1 MKKLTFP
8 TLLLGLLLGGT
19 LSVNAESYKF
29 DLTGAKTPK
38 DGYTA
43 ISTSNVY
50 SKDAGYGYDF
60 TEIGGTNPD
69 KPFFF
74 SVDVPDGNYK
84 VTVTLGND
92 KDASNTTIKG
102 EARRLYANNVETKK
116 GENKEVTFIVN
127 KRDVNIKGKKDKVK
141 IKDREKT
148 GKNWDDKLT
157 LEFTGHN
164 PHVKYI
170 AIEPVEKVTT
180 VYICGDSTVTDN
192 DAEPYSGWAQM
203 LPLMFDENVSIAN
216 YAESGLSANTF
227 LGQKRL
233 EKAVSQMKKG
243 DYVLIEF
250 GHNDQKQKDP
260 GAGAYY
266 NYAYSLK
273 QYIDYAKQK
282 GATPI
287 LITPTRRRQFDK
299 DGKTIKDTHA
309 DYPQAMK
316 EIAEREG
323 VLLVDFQELTKILYE
338 TMGEEDSKKLLV
350 HYPMGTFPGQEKEL
364 KDNTHFSNFGAYE
377 IAKIFV
383 ADLANQNIPLAQYV
397 KPEYRGFNPSKPDKF
412 ESFDYTITPLY
423 NVGKPAGN

>member
-1 MKKLTFP
+1 MKKLTLSI
-8 TLLLGLLLGGT
+8 LLSGAVITGF
-19 LSVNAESYKF
+19 AQEYKF
-29 DLTGAKTPK
+29 DLSGAKTPK

-43 ISTSNVY
+43 INASNLY
-50 SKDAGYGYDF
+50 SKDAGFGYDF
-60 TEIGGTNPD
+60 TEIGGTNPSS
-69 KPFFF
+69 PFFF

-84 VTVTLGND
+84 VTVTLGSD
-92 KDASNTTIKG
+92 KEASNTTIKG

-164 PHVKYI
+164 PSVKYI
-170 AIEPVEKVTT
+170 DIQPVDNVPT

-243 DYVLIEF
+243 DYLVVEF

-287 LITPTRRRQFDK
+287 LITPTRRRQYDK
-299 DGKTIKDTHA
+299 DGSLKDTHG

-323 VLLVDFQELTKILYE
+323 VVLIDFQELTKPLYE
-338 TMGEEDSKKLLV
+338 AFGEEGSKKLLV
-350 HYPMGTFPGQEKEL
+350 HYPVGTFPGQEKEL

-377 IAKIFV
+377 IARIFV
-383 ADLANQNIPLAQYV
+383 TELGNQNIPLAKYV
-397 KPEYRGFNPSKPDKF
+397 KPEYGNFNPSNPDKF
-412 ESFDYTITPLY
+412 ESFDYTLTPLY

>member
-1 MKKLTFP
+1 MKKLTLSI
-8 TLLLGLLLGGT
+8 LLSGAVISGF
-19 LSVNAESYKF
+19 AQEYKF
-29 DLTGAKTPK
+29 DLSGAKTPK

-43 ISTSNVY
+43 INSSNLY

-60 TEIGGTNPD
+60 TDIGGTNPD
-69 KPFFF
+69 SPFFF

-170 AIEPVEKVTT
+170 DIQPVDNVPT

-243 DYVLIEF
+243 DYLVVEF

-287 LITPTRRRQFDK
+287 LITPTRRRQYDK
-299 DGKTIKDTHA
+299 DGSLKDTHG

-323 VLLVDFQELTKILYE
+323 VVLIDFQELTKPLYE
-338 TMGEEDSKKLLV
+338 AFGEEGSKK
-350 HYPMGTFPGQEKEL
+350 
-364 KDNTHFSNFGAYE
+364 
-377 IAKIFV
+377 
-383 ADLANQNIPLAQYV
+383 
-397 KPEYRGFNPSKPDKF
+397 
-412 ESFDYTITPLY
+412 
-423 NVGKPAGN
+423 